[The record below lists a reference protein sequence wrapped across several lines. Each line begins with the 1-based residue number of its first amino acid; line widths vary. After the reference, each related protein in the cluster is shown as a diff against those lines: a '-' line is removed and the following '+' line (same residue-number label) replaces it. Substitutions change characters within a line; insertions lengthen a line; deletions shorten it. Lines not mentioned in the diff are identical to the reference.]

1 MTKGAVILLSVVLV
15 GGPSDLRTTVFSNDS
30 VIFMVCPASGI
41 FAIDVQFPMTE
52 KRFFLNFRI

>member
-1 MTKGAVILLSVVLV
+1 MILLSVVLV
-15 GGPSDLRTTVFSNDS
+15 GGPSDLRTTVLSNDS
-30 VIFMVCPASGI
+30 VTFMVCPASGI